1 MSREA
6 GNKINLQS
14 GQTRDNLLLIEWFQH
29 SLSYTVFSSKTNTVL
44 LSGVS
49 DTYFDLFDNTEQEF
63 SRLISN
69 EPIFG
74 YSFGQYVHLVNSLYY
89 TLVPSPYFD
98 AEKPEQILN
107 FNIKLPSGNFVY
119 ESVFISKFN
128 AYLVYAYPKN
138 LQKALEKS
146 FVNSKIDFFATKYIP
161 SIGEGLH
168 CHASQDNVLLSF
180 VYEEKLLFFNSF
192 SFNSAEDF
200 VYSVLNV
207 YQQLGLS
214 AHKQTLHLSG
224 SIPIDSAC
232 YELLYKYVQNIQF
245 QPLPVRI
252 NYSDDVK
259 AMPEHYFFNHYANL
273 I

>member
-1 MSREA
+1 MSKEA

-14 GQTRDNLLLIEWFQH
+14 GQTRDNLLLIEWFQN
-29 SLSYTVFSSKTNTVL
+29 SLSYTVYSAKTNTVL
-44 LSGVS
+44 LSGTS

-63 SRLISN
+63 LRLISN
-69 EPIFG
+69 ESIFG
-74 YSFGQYVHLVNSLYY
+74 YSFGQYLHLVNSLYY
-89 TLVPSPYFD
+89 TLVPFPYFD
-98 AEKPEQILN
+98 AEKLESILN

-128 AYLVYAYPKN
+128 AYIVFAYPKN
-138 LQKALEKS
+138 FQRALEKS
-146 FVNSKIDFFATKYIP
+146 FVNSKIEFFATKYLS

-168 CHASQDNVLLSF
+168 CHMSEDNVLLSF
-180 VYEEKLLFFNSF
+180 VYEDKLMFFNSF
-192 SFNSAEDF
+192 SFNSTEDF

-214 AHKQTLHLSG
+214 AHKETLHLSG
-224 SIPIDSAC
+224 SIPVDSAY

-245 QPLPVRI
+245 QPFPVRI
-252 NYSDDVK
+252 NYSDEIK
-259 AMPEHYFFNHYANL
+259 AMPEHYFFNHFVNL